1 MKHHK
6 QHKLRAQRGWAE
18 GGRHGR
24 CPAAIW
30 FKKQSWNNEDVW
42 LFQFNFL
49 DTVCAVLCFSTRQ
62 TSQGYTDNK
71 TQRNK
76 NRRQLKNEK
85 ARFFQHEDTNQE
97 NFSTTLRQTTCAKVT
112 GATETPPLS
121 SPRNLI
127 TKSSSDQRFDMKQ
140 KHLRM
145 WPLSVFSIL
154 LNYCWFY
161 LDTENHSTAFNVHK
175 WSMPLPTVIRVWFAS
190 IALQFPSKT
199 AAGQRRDI

>member
-85 ARFFQHEDTNQE
+85 AWSMKTQTRRTFQQRSD
-97 NFSTTLRQTTCAKVT
+97 RQLVQKWQA
-112 GATETPPLS
+112 P
-121 SPRNLI
+121 
-127 TKSSSDQRFDMKQ
+127 Q
-140 KHLRM
+140 KHHLCHLQETRSQSQAVIRDLI
-145 WPLSVFSIL
+145 WNKNIYECGHCLCSL
-154 LNYCWFY
+154 YCWITAGSIWI
-161 LDTENHSTAFNVHK
+161 LKIIQQLSTYINGRCHCRQLYVCGL
-175 WSMPLPTVIRVWFAS
+175 PLLLCS
-190 IALQFPSKT
+190 FPPKQQLVREETSK
-199 AAGQRRDI
+199 